1 MAPLQLSATELEAL
15 ITGVS
20 PWVAVLTGKG
30 MAVRPAPCSPL
41 SGPARQGGSG
51 TSRPVVRVPDYST
64 AQPAYARWDRLHDA
78 ITAGHWLHIG
88 YRDAS
93 ASEGRN
99 ASSFPSGSSTGAD
112 AGRSNWCALR
122 RAYRDFRVD
131 RIDTLAPCRQGE
143 GAPLA
148 RPWPI
153 TLPCAVGCVSWS
165 AVAPKKS
172 FRTDTR
178 LSVALRYAGFSR
190 PSTTE
195 KTR

>member
-1 MAPLQLSATELEAL
+1 M
-15 ITGVS
+15 
-20 PWVAVLTGKG
+20 
-30 MAVRPAPCSPL
+30 
-41 SGPARQGGSG
+41 
-51 TSRPVVRVPDYST
+51 VRVPDYST

-93 ASEGRN
+93 ASRTERQL
-99 ASSFPSGSSTGAD
+99 FPLGLFYWGGCWTLGA
-112 AGRSNWCALR
+112 WCTLR

-131 RIDTLAPCRQGE
+131 RIDTLAPCRIGE
-143 GAPLA
+143 GRPGATLADYLALRQSDAFPL
-148 RPWPI
+148 
-153 TLPCAVGCVSWS
+153 G
-165 AVAPKKS
+165 AVAPKSHSGLTHK
-172 FRTDTR
+172 

>member
-1 MAPLQLSATELEAL
+1 M
-15 ITGVS
+15 
-20 PWVAVLTGKG
+20 
-30 MAVRPAPCSPL
+30 
-41 SGPARQGGSG
+41 
-51 TSRPVVRVPDYST
+51 VRVPDYST

-93 ASEGRN
+93 ASRTERQL
-99 ASSFPSGSSTGAD
+99 FPLGLFYWGGCWTLGA
-112 AGRSNWCALR
+112 WCALR
-122 RAYRDFRVD
+122 RASPGFHGVD
-131 RIDTLAPCRQGE
+131 RIDTPGAVPWGE

-153 TLPCAVGCVSWS
+153 TLPCASRMRFPLG

-190 PSTTE
+190 TSTTE